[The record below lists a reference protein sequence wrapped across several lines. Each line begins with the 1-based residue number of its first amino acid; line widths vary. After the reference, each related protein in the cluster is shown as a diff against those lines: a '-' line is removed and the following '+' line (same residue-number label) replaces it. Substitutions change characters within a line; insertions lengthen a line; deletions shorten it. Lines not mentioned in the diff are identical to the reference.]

1 MNLVDQPA
9 HDREMAAHDAVKCVP
24 NFREIRNA
32 LACHACWR
40 SWKLRLLHAHAGC
53 PAGRKPIAAAKKIR

>member
-24 NFREIRNA
+24 EIARNHCSA
-32 LACHACWR
+32 SAKYAR
-40 SWKLRLLHAHAGC
+40 DAH
-53 PAGRKPIAAAKKIR
+53 

>member
-24 NFREIRNA
+24 NFREIRN
-32 LACHACWR
+32 LT
-40 SWKLRLLHAHAGC
+40 L
-53 PAGRKPIAAAKKIR
+53 I